1 MVWFD
6 LMWLGLIWFISDR
19 ISDRLFKGESLIK
32 LNNNR
37 INRFHQDARQ
47 KEAERRKEGQMLSK
61 AKAEREDIL
70 AQQMAERIRTEKAKN
85 KAAKDAIRQ
94 KIAQDKAERA
104 AREEVQKRERLQAA
118 ARIDPRLDRNETTV
132 QW

>member
-1 MVWFD
+1 METWF
-6 LMWLGLIWFISDR
+6 GLIWFISDR
-19 ISDRLFKGESLIK
+19 ISDRLFNGESLIK
-32 LNNNR
+32 LNNNNR
-37 INRFHQDARQ
+37 INRFHQNARQ